1 MLAEGGSGELLFNE
15 NSISLWEDE
24 KFVMNGSDG
33 LTKMIMYIKCRERSF
48 MALDLAR
55 FLR

>member
-24 KFVMNGSDG
+24 KFVTNGSDG

>member
-1 MLAEGGSGELLFNE
+1 MGEGGSGELLFNE

-24 KFVMNGSDG
+24 KFVINGSDG
-33 LTKMIMYIKCRERSF
+33 LIKMIMYLKRRERSF
-48 MALDLAR
+48 MTLDLAK